1 MASSSKPENWLLFLV
16 YSHRCPSSKING
28 WPKNWLIAS
37 VSYGIHWP
45 RTQERLSMTPSSV
58 GQAFVQNSMTT
69 LGSYFAIGSFSCVQ
83 RLLETLAW
91 NSAYFPSAS
100 WTRLS
105 LRKDQS
111 SVTSKRH
118 WCSSLRNR
126 CPSNSMYRWSRT
138 WSFSY
143 SGFPSSFSR
152 KFLRGHLWQPKKQ
165 RKNDTSILAKFIL
178 KNELAIDFFFYIY
191 ICIYTFSYI

>member
-69 LGSYFAIGSFSCVQ
+69 LGSYFAIGSIRCVQ
-83 RLLETLAW
+83 CHLATSAW
-91 NSAYFPSAS
+91 NFAYSPSAS
-100 WTRLS
+100 WTHLS

-111 SVTSKRH
+111 LITSKWR
-118 WCSSLRNR
+118 WCSSLQKW
-126 CPSNSMYRWSRT
+126 CPWNSISACGAALDPSLSVAFLALLAA
-138 WSFSY
+138 SF
-143 SGFPSSFSR
+143 FEAICET
-152 KFLRGHLWQPKKQ
+152 KK
-165 RKNDTSILAKFIL
+165 KAKQTPI
-178 KNELAIDFFFYIY
+178 
-191 ICIYTFSYI
+191 S